1 MILCQKYEASIV
13 VISGD
18 YYDDDDGFEN
28 IAKNTTQGEKCCS
41 NGFGEDFFDIE
52 WKNAATNLRP
62 NELK

>member
-18 YYDDDDGFEN
+18 YNDDDGFEH

-41 NGFGEDFFDIE
+41 NGFGEDFFLILNG
-52 WKNAATNLRP
+52 KNAETNLRP